1 MSGPRSTF
9 RRRLSGLTLVASV
22 VVAIVGCADNSPAT
36 GLQTLQPSLAG
47 DTIPG
52 TGQLAELQQ
61 RRATW
66 VARKIDN
73 YRFHL
78 TISCFCGSEIT
89 RPVVI
94 EVRQGVVATVVDV
107 EANKPVTNK
116 FLYPTITA
124 LFDAAIAERSRG
136 GNVTVAYDRLIGIPA
151 RLEVGTIAN
160 DAGVLYFLSDFVAS
174 S

>member
-1 MSGPRSTF
+1 MSNPSTF
-9 RRRLSGLTLVASV
+9 RRRLPGLAVAAI
-22 VVAIVGCADNSPAT
+22 VAVLSVGCADNSPAT
-36 GLQTLQPSLAG
+36 GLQTLQPALAG
-47 DTIPG
+47 DTIRG
-52 TGQLAELQQ
+52 TGQLVELQQ

-66 VARKIDN
+66 VARKIDT

-89 RPVVI
+89 RPVI
-94 EVRQGVVATVVDV
+94 IDVRQGVVASVVDV
-107 EANKPVTNK
+107 ETNKPVTNK

-160 DAGVLYFLSDFVAS
+160 DAGTLYFLSDFVAS
-174 S
+174 N